1 MSGDSSLMAYTLDN
15 LRTDIRNYTEVDSS
29 VFTDDVV
36 NGFIADAE
44 ERILRDV
51 KTFALVGAST
61 VWRRPSYYAMTYLQ
75 HKGFKIIPINPA
87 RVGETVLGEKVY
99 GSLADV
105 PHQLDMVDIF
115 RTTEE
120 ALDITKDV
128 INNKDARGIKYLWMQ
143 LTVRND
149 FAAELAEEA
158 GLEVI
163 MDRCPKIEFGRL
175 SGELSW
181 LGVNSGI
188 ITAKTLKSPKS

>member
-1 MSGDSSLMAYTLDN
+1 MLEPNKKEHDKNSYRFLEHHNNYSDAK
-15 LRTDIRNYTEVDSS
+15 LR
-29 VFTDDVV
+29 
-36 NGFIADAE
+36 
-44 ERILRDV
+44 RILRDV

-61 VWRRPSYYAMTYLQ
+61 IWRRPSYYAMTYLQ

-105 PHQLDMVDIF
+105 PYQLDMVDIF
-115 RTTEE
+115 RTSEE
-120 ALDITKDV
+120 ALDITKD
-128 INNKDARGIKYLWMQ
+128 IIKNKDARGIKYLWMQ

-175 SGELSW
+175 SGDLSW
-181 LGVNSGI
+181 LGINSGI
-188 ITAKTLKSPKS
+188 ITAKTLKSPKA

>member
-1 MSGDSSLMAYTLDN
+1 M
-15 LRTDIRNYTEVDSS
+15 
-29 VFTDDVV
+29 
-36 NGFIADAE
+36 
-44 ERILRDV
+44 
-51 KTFALVGAST
+51 
-61 VWRRPSYYAMTYLQ
+61 
-75 HKGFKIIPINPA
+75 
-87 RVGETVLGEKVY
+87 LGEKVY

-105 PHQLDMVDIF
+105 PYQLDMVDIF
-115 RTTEE
+115 RTSEE

>member
-1 MSGDSSLMAYTLDN
+1 MLEMAEREKELSKYRYLEHHNFYSDQK
-15 LRTDIRNYTEVDSS
+15 IR
-29 VFTDDVV
+29 
-36 NGFIADAE
+36 
-44 ERILRDV
+44 RILRDV

-75 HKGFKIIPINPA
+75 HKGFRIIPINPA

-128 INNKDARGIKYLWMQ
+128 IANKEERGIKYLWMQ

-149 FAAELAEEA
+149 AAAELAEEA

-188 ITAKTLKSPKS
+188 ISAKSLKSPKHDR

>member
-1 MSGDSSLMAYTLDN
+1 MLESNHITKDKDSLRFLEHHNHYTDQK
-15 LRTDIRNYTEVDSS
+15 LR
-29 VFTDDVV
+29 
-36 NGFIADAE
+36 
-44 ERILRDV
+44 RILRDV

-115 RTTEE
+115 RTSEE

-128 INNKDARGIKYLWMQ
+128 IKNKDARGIKYLWM
-143 LTVRND
+143 
-149 FAAELAEEA
+149 
-158 GLEVI
+158 
-163 MDRCPKIEFGRL
+163 PKCFDEKQKRKYSNLIHQVTGDLDEDL
-175 SGELSW
+175 SRQKPFDPISF
-181 LGVNSGI
+181 
-188 ITAKTLKSPKS
+188 